1 MVKYAYVQLVNR
13 CHKDMKNKVF
23 ITTAIDYTNDVIHI
37 GHAYEKIL
45 ADSLVRYYRQ
55 KLGAENTLFI
65 VGTDEHGTTNEKAA
79 KARGID
85 VGIHT
90 SEISTRDKAE
100 LDSLEISYNRFI
112 RTTDPDHVKVAQE
125 FFKKSYD
132 AGDIYKSKYEGLY
145 CEGCEAYKTLSEL
158 DENGQCPLHKTRQI
172 QKLEE
177 ENYFFKLIKYA
188 EFLKELIITD
198 NLKVIPEGKKK
209 EMLGFIEQ
217 GILDIPITR
226 PKYKVGWGIECP
238 VDNEQVI
245 YVWFDALINYYT
257 EGLPKGFWDEDTKII
272 HVVGKDIARW
282 HTLLWPAM
290 LKSVGARLPD
300 EVCVHSFLSLEGE
313 KISKSR
319 GNVILPSDLVTKY
332 GVDPVRYYMLKHGPI
347 LDDADISIK
356 SLEEIYNADL
366 ANGLGNLIARVAK
379 LCDKWKI
386 SLASTINTDWD
397 GAWATPINEFRV
409 DIILQNIWEQIKS
422 VDKHIN
428 ENEPWKITED
438 EKAREVLTWE
448 AGQVLEIGKKLAP
461 FMPTTSQKIMAQFSC
476 RPIKSSEA
484 LFPRL

>member
-1 MVKYAYVQLVNR
+1 
-13 CHKDMKNKVF
+13 MKEKVF

-37 GHAYEKIL
+37 GQAYEKIL
-45 ADSLVRYYRQ
+45 ADSVARFYRA
-55 KLGAENTLFI
+55 KLGNDKVLFT

-79 KARGID
+79 KARG
-85 VGIHT
+85 VNVQVHT
-90 SEISTRDKAE
+90 SEIAQKDKAE
-100 LDSLEISYNRFI
+100 LDGLQISYNRFI
-112 RTTDPDHVKVAQE
+112 QTTDPDHIKIAQE
-125 FFKKSYD
+125 FFKKSYE
-132 AGDIYKSKYEGLY
+132 AGDIYKSKYQGLY

-158 DENGQCPLHKTRQI
+158 DENGQCLLHKTRQI
-172 QKLEE
+172 QKIEE
-177 ENYFFKLIKYA
+177 ENYFFKWLKYSD
-188 EFLKELIITD
+188 FLKDLIISDT
-198 NLKVIPEGKKK
+198 LKITPEGKKK

-217 GILDIPITR
+217 GILDIPVTR

-238 VDNEQVI
+238 VDSEQVI

-257 EGLPKGFWDEDTKII
+257 EGSQKGFWGEDTQII

-290 LKSVGARLPD
+290 LKSAGARLPD

-347 LDDADISIK
+347 LDDADISIR

-366 ANGLGNLIARVAK
+366 ANGLGNLVARVAK

-386 SLASTINTDWD
+386 SLAESIDIDWD
-397 GAWATPINEFRV
+397 GEWAKPLQEFRV
-409 DIILQNIWEQIKS
+409 DLVLQNIWEQIRG

-428 ENEPWKITED
+428 EHEPWKVAD
-438 EKAREVLTWE
+438 EKKARDVLTWE
-448 AGQVLEIGKKLAP
+448 AGQVLEIGQKLAP
-461 FMPTTSQKIMAQFSC
+461 FVPSVSQKITEQFSAK
-476 RPIKSSEA
+476 PIKSQNP